1 MVALVIICCYGYETA
16 RHHEGRGLC
25 IRIGEGNSLEEVAIA
40 LVYVIVISLV

>member
-1 MVALVIICCYGYETA
+1 MVAFLIIGSNKYEA
-16 RHHEGRGLC
+16 IRHHEGRGLC